1 MLVNLSEVAAGGA
14 HAPPGPEGSRIRKI
28 QSLDRGKGIIARRTE
43 TRGLLRLPV
52 RVERPR
58 DVFSP
63 SVLSIRWIPGRRIL
77 LNAIPAKGL
86 SASTSDR
93 PEEAECNAP
102 PT

>member
-28 QSLDRGKGIIARRTE
+28 QSLDRGKGIIERRTE
-43 TRGLLRLPV
+43 TRGLLRLPL

-58 DVFSP
+58 DVF
-63 SVLSIRWIPGRRIL
+63 RIPGRRIL